1 MAEPAS
7 KREIPKAY
15 DPQAVERRTYEF
27 WVNGGYFSPTIDRSK
42 EPFVVIM
49 PPPNVTGELHMG
61 HALTIAL
68 EDLMVRWHR
77 MKGDPTLYLP
87 GTDHAGIATQVVVE
101 RLLASEGA
109 TKQDVG
115 REAFV
120 DRVWQW
126 VNRYGDRIYEQIE
139 RLGASCDWDRK
150 RFTLE
155 DGPSNAV
162 RTTFVNLYKKG
173 LIYRGER
180 IVNWCPRCRTALSDL
195 EVKHREE
202 SGNLYYIRYPMEDG
216 DGAVT
221 VATARPETLLG
232 DTGVAV
238 HPEDERYAA
247 IVGRR
252 VILPILGR
260 AIPVTTDEAVDPEF
274 GTGALKVTPGHAA
287 SDFDIGQRNG
297 LPTINV
303 MNPDGTLNE
312 NAAHYQGQDRFECR
326 ENIVEELDRDGLL
339 DRVEPIQH
347 AVGHCDRCD
356 AVVEPIVS
364 LQWYV
369 RMEPLAKPARDAV
382 ARGEIKLIPDRF
394 TKVYF
399 NWMDN
404 IRDWC
409 ISRQLWWGHRVP
421 VWYCEDCD
429 DVIVELGD
437 PVTCSGC
444 GSSNLY
450 QDSDVL
456 DTWFSSVLWTH
467 STLGWPDKTED
478 LDYFYPTAVM
488 ETGYDI
494 LFFWVARMIVMGIE
508 NTGKIPFHTVYLHGL
523 VLDPEGVKM
532 SKTKGN
538 VLDPLELIDL
548 YGADAL
554 RFALTT
560 GNTPGNNMR
569 LNEQRLESS
578 RNFANKLWN
587 AARFVMSNLEGANGQ
602 EDRQR
607 LQQRIEA
614 IRSGRSAPT
623 SESAANLDH
632 RHDRWIVSRLNQV
645 TSEIQ
650 RFMDDYQFGEAQRV
664 IHDFLWGE
672 YCDWYIEMAK
682 IRLRSGDESD
692 ASPLPV
698 LVHVLERILRLL
710 HPFMPFVTE
719 ELWQNLIG
727 HLPEEPGRPGA
738 LIAAAYPVT
747 DDALIEVETEAEVE
761 AVIEI
766 VRAVRNVR
774 AEFRLG
780 ETQTLE
786 AVVDAPDIASV
797 VESETSTIETLARVK
812 PLTIVSDGE
821 RRAASDEVAM
831 VLTSGTIK
839 VPLAGLVDIEH
850 ERQRLAEEL
859 GQLDGNLAGLRT
871 RLSDNNFLS
880 RAPEEVVERER
891 QRLES
896 VDERRARVSDLL
908 SRIGA

>member
-252 VILPILGR
+252 VVLPILGR

-523 VLDPEGVKM
+523 VLDPGGVKM

>member
-7 KREIPKAY
+7 KRDIPKAY

-77 MKGDPTLYLP
+77 MRGDPTLYLP

-101 RLLASEGA
+101 RLLASDGLS
-109 TKQDVG
+109 KQDVG

-120 DRVWQW
+120 DQVWQW
-126 VNRYGDRIYEQIE
+126 VDRYGDRINEQIE
-139 RLGASCDWDRK
+139 RLGASCDWTRK

-155 DGPSNAV
+155 DGPSTAV

-173 LIYRGER
+173 LIYKGER

-216 DGAVT
+216 SGAVT

-238 HPEDERYAA
+238 HPEDVRYTAM
-247 IVGRR
+247 VGRR
-252 VILPILGR
+252 VILPVLQR
-260 AIPVTTDEAVDPEF
+260 AIPVTADDAVDPEF
-274 GTGALKVTPGHAA
+274 GTGALKITPGHAA
-287 SDFDIGQRNG
+287 SDFEIGQRNG

-312 NAAHYQGQDRFECR
+312 NAGHYQGQDRFDCR
-326 ENIVEELDRDGLL
+326 EKIVQELDREGLL
-339 DRVEPIQH
+339 ERIEPIDH
-347 AVGHCDRCD
+347 SVGHCDRCD

-364 LQWYV
+364 QQWYV

-382 ARGEIKLIPDRF
+382 ARGDIRMLPDRF

-409 ISRQLWWGHRVP
+409 ISRQLWWGHRIP

-429 DVIVELGD
+429 NVIVELTD
-437 PVTCSGC
+437 PATCSSC

-450 QDSDVL
+450 QDTDVL
-456 DTWFSSVLWTH
+456 DTWFSSGLWTH
-467 STLGWPDKTED
+467 STLGWPDSTED
-478 LDYFYPTAVM
+478 MDYFFPTSVM

-494 LFFWVARMIVMGIE
+494 LFFWVARMIMLGIE
-508 NTGKIPFHTVYLHGL
+508 NTGENPFHTVYLHGL

-532 SKTKGN
+532 SKTRGN

-560 GNTPGNNMR
+560 GNSPGNNMR
-569 LNEQRLESS
+569 LNEQRLEAS

-587 AARFVMSNLEGANGQ
+587 AARFVMTNLDGAADQDGWHQLQERIDTLGQ
-602 EDRQR
+602 RGS
-607 LQQRIEA
+607 A
-614 IRSGRSAPT
+614 SGA
-623 SESAANLDH
+623 ESAATLDH
-632 RHDRWIVSRLNQV
+632 RHDRWIMSRLNQV

-682 IRLRSGDESD
+682 IRLRSDDESE

-698 LVHVLERILRLL
+698 LVHVLERVLRLL

-727 HLPEEPGRPGA
+727 YLTDEPGRPGA
-738 LIAAAYPVT
+738 LISAPYPES
-747 DDALIEVETEAEVE
+747 DDALAEVQAEAEVV

-766 VRAVRNVR
+766 VRAVRNIR
-774 AEFRLG
+774 AEFRIG

-786 AVVDAPDIASV
+786 AVVDAPDIAGV

-821 RRAASDEVAM
+821 RKASSDEVAQ
-831 VLTSGTIK
+831 VLTNGTVK
-839 VPLAGLVDIEH
+839 VPLAGLVDVER
-850 ERQRLAEEL
+850 ERQRLADEL
-859 GQLDGNLAGLRT
+859 IQLDGNRTGLNS
-871 RLSDNNFLS
+871 RLSDEKFLS

-891 QRLES
+891 QRLVS